1 MVVDEEEDEGED
13 GGEDDGGE
21 EGGFSPFPFEG
32 LELSPCNLEVL
43 SSQRTFTISFMEN
56 KAYLKVFSSSDILST
71 PQIGRAHV

>member
-1 MVVDEEEDEGED
+1 MVMEEEENGSED

-43 SSQRTFTISFMEN
+43 SS
-56 KAYLKVFSSSDILST
+56 
-71 PQIGRAHV
+71 